1 MGLEQLE
8 TDVVVVGGGPA
19 GVAATCDLAD
29 AGRDVLLVDE
39 APRPGG
45 QIWRHQ
51 TDRDLPVAARRW
63 LERLAS
69 SAAEVLPGTS
79 VIDVDSGGDLIAQD
93 ARHVY
98 RIRAASIVLATGARE
113 LFLPFPGWTLPGV
126 VGVGGG
132 QALVKSGVEVD
143 GLEVVLAGSGPLLLP
158 VAALLA
164 ERGARVRLIAE
175 QASPARV
182 WRFGVGLWRQPGKI
196 AEAIAYRRRSLAAR
210 YRLGVWATAA
220 FGEDRVREVQLTD
233 GRRTWKETCD
243 LLCCAYGLIP
253 NTELA
258 RRLDCRVAWQGV
270 DVDRHQRTSRAGV
283 YCVGEATGIG
293 GAELS
298 LLEGQIAAAHLT
310 EDSRRLPA
318 LVSRRHRQQSFVE
331 GLATTF
337 APRSELRQRL
347 RPETIVCR
355 CEDVRWRDL
364 EVRWSPR
371 QAKLYTRLGMG
382 PCQARVCG
390 AAMHTLAG
398 WETDSVRP
406 PLKSSRIGSLIR

>member
-1 MGLEQLE
+1 VGLEQLE
-8 TDVVVVGGGPA
+8 TDVVVIGAGPA
-19 GVAATCDLAD
+19 GVAAASDLA
-29 AGRDVLLVDE
+29 AGGRDVLLVDE

-51 TDRDLPVAARRW
+51 SDRDLPVAAHRW
-63 LERLAS
+63 LNRLMS
-69 SAAEVLPGTS
+69 SAAEVLSGTS
-79 VIDVDSGGDLIAQD
+79 VIDVDGDGDLIAQG

-98 RIRAASIVLATGARE
+98 RIRASTIVLATGARE

-175 QASPARV
+175 QAPPARV
-182 WRFGVGLWRQPGKI
+182 WRFGAGLWRQPRKV
-196 AEAIAYRRRSLAAR
+196 AEAIAYRRRSLAAT

-220 FGEDRVREVQLTD
+220 FGEDKVREVELTN
-233 GRRTWKETCD
+233 GRRTWRERCD

-258 RRLDCRVAWQGV
+258 QRLGCRVAWQGV
-270 DVDRHQRTSRAGV
+270 EVDGHQQTSREGV
-283 YCVGEATGIG
+283 YCVGEATGVG
-293 GAELS
+293 GADLS
-298 LLEGQIAAAHLT
+298 LLEGQIVAAHLT
-310 EDSRRLPA
+310 EDRRRLSHLMSRR
-318 LVSRRHRQQSFVE
+318 RRQQRFVDS
-331 GLATTF
+331 LAATF
-337 APRSELRQRL
+337 TPRSELRQRVQ
-347 RPETIVCR
+347 PETIVCR
-355 CEDVRWRDL
+355 CEDVRWQDL
-364 EVRWSPR
+364 EVHWSPR

-382 PCQARVCG
+382 PCQARICG

-398 WETDSVRP
+398 WAADSVRP
-406 PLKSSRIGSLIR
+406 PLRSCRIGSLIR